1 VWPVQ
6 TRRGDG
12 RYNAKAPMAAALIR
26 SILTLRILMAEDS
39 KGHAAVEEGTDF
51 YKHIT
56 KGYKIKENCEVRF

>member
-1 VWPVQ
+1 
-6 TRRGDG
+6 
-12 RYNAKAPMAAALIR
+12 MAAALIR

-56 KGYKIKENCEVRF
+56 KGYKIKENCDVRF